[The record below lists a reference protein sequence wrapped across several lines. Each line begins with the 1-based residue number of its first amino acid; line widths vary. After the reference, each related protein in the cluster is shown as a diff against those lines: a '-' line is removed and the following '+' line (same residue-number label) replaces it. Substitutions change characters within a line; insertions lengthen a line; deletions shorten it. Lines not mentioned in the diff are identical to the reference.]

1 MANLVSFKNKVFYEG
16 THSITL
22 DYGYTYKD
30 GSFHKGVDLVT
41 GRNVEDYVVAIEDGT
56 VVNCENNIS
65 GQNTNTNTLGMGN
78 YVILQHANGWRTR
91 YQHLKYGSVTV
102 KKGQSVKKGQKIGII
117 GNTGNSRGRHLHFDI
132 SNSAKQSNC
141 YTSGNRYY
149 VDPKPFLKG
158 TRSITGAKSE
168 PATSSTPTA
177 SKYTKGVYKI
187 GEDVNVRKGP
197 GTSYAKVT
205 YNEMTANAKAQIKK
219 IAGKAVSYFPKGM
232 SVSISEVSGEW
243 GKCPSGW
250 ICLKYAF
257 KEATK

>member
-1 MANLVSFKNKVFYEG
+1 MASLVDFKNKVFYEG

-22 DYGYTYKD
+22 DYGYTYSD

-56 VVNCENNIS
+56 VLACADNIR
-65 GQNTNTNTLGMGN
+65 GQNTKTDTQGMGN

-91 YQHLKYGSVTV
+91 YQHMKYGSIAVKKGQTV
-102 KKGQSVKKGQKIGII
+102 KKGQKLGII
-117 GNTGNSRGRHLHFDI
+117 GNTGNSKGRHLHFDV
-132 SNSAKQSNC
+132 SNSARQSNC

-158 TRSITGAKSE
+158 TRSINGVKNETQ
-168 PATSSTPTA
+168 TSTPA
-177 SKYTKGVYKI
+177 NYVKGVYKVL
-187 GEDVNVRKGP
+187 EDVNVRKGP

-205 YNEMTANAKAQIKK
+205 YNDMTANAKSQVKN

-232 SVSISEVSGEW
+232 TVTISEVSGNW

-250 ICLKYAF
+250 ICLKYAII
-257 KEATK
+257 KGASK